1 MAEDLKRTP
10 VSLQELANL
19 GKDLED
25 LRSLIEGASLGEKL
39 NEIERELQDPK
50 KWNSSNPRLSKLL
63 KERKRLERILNKYS
77 ELLKEFEA
85 LKDTYEFLFDGDLAN
100 DWLEE
105 YRDFKRELKEF
116 KMQMLLKDELDPNDA
131 ILTVHAGTGGTDA
144 QDWAEMLMRMYINWA
159 HRKKFKV
166 KLTHYQIGQE
176 AGIKSATLIIE
187 GDNAYGLLRGEAGV
201 HRLVRLS
208 PFNANHKRQTSFA
221 LVEVLPKI
229 DDEIKVEIKP
239 SDLKIETFK
248 AGGHGGQHVNKNET
262 AVRITH
268 LPTGITVVC
277 SNERSQH
284 QNKEI
289 ALRILKSRLYQLER
303 SKQEEKLRKLKGEH
317 RATWGNQIRN
327 YVLHPYKLVKDLRTG
342 YETSNVESV
351 LDGEID
357 EFIYRWLIWKAVSS
371 SDSSSQEDLKEVDKD
386 ENSS

>member
-1 MAEDLKRTP
+1 MAEELKRTP

-25 LRSLIEGASLGEKL
+25 LRSLIEGANLSEKL
-39 NEIERELQDPK
+39 NEIERDLQDPS

-63 KERKRLERILNKYS
+63 KERKRLERILSKYS

-105 YRDFKRELKEF
+105 YREFKRELKEF

-371 SDSSSQEDLKEVDKD
+371 SDGSSQEGLKEVDKD
-386 ENSS
+386 ENSG